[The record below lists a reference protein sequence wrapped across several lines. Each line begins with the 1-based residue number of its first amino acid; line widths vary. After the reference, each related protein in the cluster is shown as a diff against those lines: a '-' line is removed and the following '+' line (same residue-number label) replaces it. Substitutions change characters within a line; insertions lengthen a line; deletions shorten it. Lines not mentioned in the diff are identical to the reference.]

1 MQRQKTIT
9 NNPILIGIT
18 IGVFLAGI
26 GLGYLVSEYNELIL
40 PMFQSEE
47 IPDELAREQM
57 NELISK
63 RQKYLEDFYQKAR
76 IRPAR

>member
-1 MQRQKTIT
+1 MQRQKTRT

-26 GLGYLVSEYNELIL
+26 GLGYLVSEYNELIP

-47 IPDELAREQM
+47 IPDEQFRQQM
-57 NELISK
+57 NEKMSE
-63 RQKYLEDFYQKAR
+63 RQKFLEDFYQEAR
-76 IRPAR
+76 IRPGR